1 MFAFLWGAAGYCFLI
16 YRYCFFKGWGDLWK
30 WDQVTW
36 AHLKPILLRWVL
48 ACIGMTIFLYFYDY
62 DRMFYLAM
70 KRPAF
75 IPVLFVLY
83 PLISALPQEFIF
95 CSFFFNRYETFF
107 KTGWPM
113 IIASAITFAYVHM
126 LYINPIAPILS
137 FVGGIIFAQTY
148 YKHRSLALVTIE
160 HGLYGNFLFLLGL
173 GWYFYSGSVLAS
185 G

>member
-1 MFAFLWGAAGYCFLI
+1 
-16 YRYCFFKGWGDLWK
+16 
-30 WDQVTW
+30 
-36 AHLKPILLRWVL
+36 
-48 ACIGMTIFLYFYDY
+48 
-62 DRMFYLAM
+62 
-70 KRPAF
+70 
-75 IPVLFVLY
+75 
-83 PLISALPQEFIF
+83 
-95 CSFFFNRYETFF
+95 
-107 KTGWPM
+107 M